1 MNEFVSQTLEVVNSH
16 MSVNAHLGGG
26 GPSMALN
33 TPGRVDMDTGGS
45 FCGGNDMHT
54 NGLTSIRMSSHQ
66 KALFHGNKTEVTFF
80 ILLGFPGNT
89 QIQMLYF
96 AIFLVIYILTLVAN
110 FLIII
115 IVCLNSHLHI
125 PMYFFLSNFAVLDTW
140 CSTAVIPKTLS
151 YLITQD
157 KLISHSGCLAQ
168 LCFVHSVGPTEFF
181 LLTVMAYD
189 RYLAICF
196 PLQYATMMNSQICRY
211 LAIGSWMSGFFTG
224 WTLTIPTA
232 LLSFC
237 GPNLIDHFFCDYI
250 PLIKLSCSDTSI
262 SETVFFSFAWVV
274 VLSSLIFT
282 TVSYSSIIK
291 TILRIPSRLGRQKA
305 FSTCAAHLTV
315 VIIFYG
321 TVIFMYVRPRASYF
335 SDKDKVVS
343 LFYSVITPILNPL
356 IYSLRNREFKKALKK
371 VQEKLH
377 KSINDV

>member
-1 MNEFVSQTLEVVNSH
+1 MI
-16 MSVNAHLGGG
+16 
-26 GPSMALN
+26 P
-33 TPGRVDMDTGGS
+33 
-45 FCGGNDMHT
+45 
-54 NGLTSIRMSSHQ
+54 HQ
-66 KALFHGNKTEVTFF
+66 KDIFHGNKTEVKFF
-80 ILLGFPGNT
+80 FLLGFPGT
-89 QIQMLYF
+89 AQVQLFYF
-96 AIFLVIYILTLVAN
+96 AIFLVIYILTVVAN
-110 FLIII
+110 FLIITM
-115 IVCLNSHLHI
+115 VCFNSHLRI

-168 LCFVHSVGPTEFF
+168 LCFVFSVGPTEFF

-196 PLQYATMMNSQICRY
+196 PLQYVTMMNSQICLY

-224 WTLTIPTA
+224 WSLTIPTA
-232 LLSFC
+232 LLNFC
-237 GPNLIDHFFCDYI
+237 GPNQIDHFFCDFI
-250 PLIKLSCSDTSI
+250 PLVKLSCSDTST
-262 SETVFFSFAWVV
+262 SEKVFFSFAWVV
-274 VLSSLIFT
+274 VLSSLTFI
-282 TVSYSSIIK
+282 TVSYSNIIK
-291 TILRIPSRLGRQKA
+291 TILRIPSSLGRQKA

-321 TVIFMYVRPRASYF
+321 TVIFMYVRPSASYF

-343 LFYSVITPILNPL
+343 LFYSVITPLLNPL

-377 KSINDV
+377 KSIYDV